1 MKNDP
6 LRVWLGEIV
15 PTLLVLLVGI
25 NVATGR
31 VWWPDQGAYPNY
43 FMAYTKLPM
52 VIGAIMLKL
61 GLAGGLFSWYLL
73 AELDR
78 TEHLALPGLS
88 VSIACAGI
96 GCVLFIVGIFI

>member
-15 PTLLVLLVGI
+15 PTLLFLLVVI

-31 VWWPDQGAYPNY
+31 IWWPDRGPNLLTV
-43 FMAYTKLPM
+43 YTKLPV
-52 VIGAIMLKL
+52 VIGVIMLKL
-61 GLAGGLFSWYLL
+61 GFAGGLFSWYLL
-73 AELDR
+73 AEFDR

-88 VSIACAGI
+88 ISIACAGL
-96 GCVLFIVGIFI
+96 GCLLFIVGFLI